1 MKSDLRHRT
10 ENVSAPGTLKYS
22 GKQITRARFYFAGQN
37 INRIKYHHSKIQHF
51 QGVILQSNYNIIRA
65 TLSIF
70 YQSRIISEQK
80 YLQHKILQRKNT
92 AHQNIT

>member
-51 QGVILQSNYNIIRA
+51 QGVILQSNYNIG
-65 TLSIF
+65 TKIF
-70 YQSRIISEQK
+70 
-80 YLQHKILQRKNT
+80 
-92 AHQNIT
+92 AAQNISKEKYSPSKYYLKRQ